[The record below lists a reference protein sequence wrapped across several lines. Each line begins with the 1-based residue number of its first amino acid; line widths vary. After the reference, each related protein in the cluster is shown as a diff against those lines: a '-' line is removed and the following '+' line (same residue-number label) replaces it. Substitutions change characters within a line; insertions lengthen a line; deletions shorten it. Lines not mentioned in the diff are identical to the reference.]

1 MPRRRPDQRGRP
13 PDYWCRAH
21 RQLAYEQRRAG
32 EKHPLAVALV
42 RRDMDVMASKASIER
57 AVVSILQKYGLL
69 PATPKKLPHL
79 KILRDD
85 GPDEPEPSAD

>member
-1 MPRRRPDQRGRP
+1 
-13 PDYWCRAH
+13 
-21 RQLAYEQRRAG
+21 
-32 EKHPLAVALV
+32 
-42 RRDMDVMASKASIER
+42 
-57 AVVSILQKYGLL
+57 LQKYGLL